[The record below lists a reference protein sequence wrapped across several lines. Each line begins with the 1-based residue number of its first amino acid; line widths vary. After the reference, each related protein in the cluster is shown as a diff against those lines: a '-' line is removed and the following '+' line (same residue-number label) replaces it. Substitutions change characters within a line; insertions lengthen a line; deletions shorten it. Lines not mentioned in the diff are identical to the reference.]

1 MSLRDTILQT
11 LQPLV
16 GSEQVRILNYSQTGG
31 HLAIV
36 AQPEQVQAVAQA
48 MLGQRCFLE
57 SLTAV
62 DLVESFEVVYH
73 FASYYELCRTVVH
86 VPVAKGTAVPSIA
99 GIYPVAD
106 WYEREVWEMF
116 GLEFSG
122 HPGLKHLILPDDAD
136 FHPLLKDFVAST

>member
-11 LQPLV
+11 LPPLV
-16 GSEQVRILNYSQTGG
+16 GAEQIQVLDYARTGC
-31 HLAIV
+31 HLAV
-36 AQPEQVQAVAQA
+36 GAQPEQIPAVAQA
-48 MLGQRCFLE
+48 MLAQRCFLE

-73 FASYYELCRTVVH
+73 FASYYELCRTVVK
-86 VPVAKGTAVPSIA
+86 VPVAKGAAVPSIT

-116 GLEFSG
+116 GLEFRG

>member
-1 MSLRDTILQT
+1 MLSETLLQI

-16 GSEQVRILNYSQTGG
+16 GAEQISPKDYATTGC
-31 HLAIV
+31 HLYVV
-36 AQPEQVQAVAQA
+36 APPEKIPALAQA
-48 MLGQRCFLE
+48 MLEQRCFLE
-57 SLTAV
+57 SLTAL
-62 DLVESFEVVYH
+62 DLVESFELVYH

-86 VPVAKGTAVPSIA
+86 VPLAREAAAPSIA

-116 GLEFSG
+116 GIDFSG

-136 FHPLLKDFVAST
+136 FHPLRKDFVASS